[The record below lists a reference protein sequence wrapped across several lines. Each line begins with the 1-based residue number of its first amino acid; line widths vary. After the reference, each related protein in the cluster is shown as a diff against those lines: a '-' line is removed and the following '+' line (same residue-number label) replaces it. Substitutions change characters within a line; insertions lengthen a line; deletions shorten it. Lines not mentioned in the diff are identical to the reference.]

1 MDTLIGIVL
10 CFGMIVFGIIAVG
23 GNMGDYIDLP
33 SIIIVVGGSLT
44 SAIVGFSFKEIASL
58 PKSMS
63 LLFSG
68 KKLDPQTAINS
79 IITLANLAR
88 KEGLLALEEAS
99 KTIDDSFLQ
108 KGILLVV
115 DGTDPELVKGIL
127 EAEINAL
134 EGRHFRGAAMY
145 DHIANMA
152 PAFGMAGTVVGLVAM
167 LAALDD
173 PSALGAGMATCLI
186 TTLYGSMVANIFFI
200 PMAGKLR
207 HASTVEVSYRE
218 MLLEGM
224 LSIQAGE
231 NPRIIEEKLYSFLP
245 RDARNLPAPAAAGGG
260 GGGAAADEE

>member
-1 MDTLIGIVL
+1 MLI
-10 CFGMIVFGIIAVG
+10 FGIFSVG
-23 GNMGDYIDLP
+23 GNMMDYVDLP
-33 SIIIVVGGSLT
+33 SVIIVVGGSVA
-44 SAIVGFSFKEIASL
+44 SAFVGFSIKEIMSL

-63 LLFSG
+63 ILFSA
-68 KKLDPQTAINS
+68 KQLDPQTAINS
-79 IITLANLAR
+79 IIHLANLAR

-99 KTIDDSFLQ
+99 KTVDDAFLQ
-108 KGILLVV
+108 KGILLIV

-134 EGRHFRGAAMY
+134 EGRHFRGVAIY
-145 DHIANMA
+145 DHLANMA

-186 TTLYGSMVANIFFI
+186 TTLYGSMMANILFI

-207 HASTVEVSYRE
+207 HTSTVEVAHRE

-245 RDARNLPAPAAAGGG
+245 RDARAALAAPAAGGG
-260 GGGAAADEE
+260 GAGADEE

>member
-10 CFGMIVFGIIAVG
+10 CFGMIIFGIISVG
-23 GNMGDYIDLP
+23 GNMGDYLDLP
-33 SIIIVVGGSLT
+33 SVIIVIGGSLA
-44 SAIVGFSFKEIASL
+44 SAVVGFSFKEIASL

-63 LLFSG
+63 ILFAG
-68 KKLDPQTAINS
+68 KQLDPLAAINS

-99 KTIDDSFLQ
+99 KTINDSFLQ

-127 EAEINAL
+127 EAEISAL
-134 EGRHFRGAAMY
+134 EGRHFRGAGIY
-145 DHIANMA
+145 DHLANMA

-167 LAALDD
+167 LASLDD
-173 PSALGAGMATCLI
+173 PSTLGAGMATCLI
-186 TTLYGSMVANIFFI
+186 TTLYGSMMANILFI

-207 HASTVEVSYRE
+207 HASTVEVAYRE

-245 RDARNLPAPAAAGGG
+245 RDARSASVAP

>member
-1 MDTLIGIVL
+1 MDTLIGILL
-10 CFGMIVFGIIAVG
+10 CFGMLVFGIFSVG
-23 GNMGDYIDLP
+23 GNMGDYLDLP
-33 SIIIVVGGSLT
+33 SVIIVVGGSLAT
-44 SAIVGFSFKEIASL
+44 TFVGFSIKEIANI

-63 LLFSG
+63 ILFSG
-68 KKLDPQTAINS
+68 RSLDPQAAINS
-79 IITLANLAR
+79 IISLANLAR

-134 EGRHFRGAAMY
+134 EGRHFRSAGVY
-145 DHIANMA
+145 DHLANMA

-167 LAALDD
+167 LASLDD
-173 PSALGAGMATCLI
+173 PSTLGAGMATCLI
-186 TTLYGSMVANIFFI
+186 TTLYGSMMANILFI

-207 HASTVEVSYRE
+207 HTSTVEVAYRE

-245 RDARNLPAPAAAGGG
+245 RDARVVAAPA
-260 GGGAAADEE
+260 GAARDEE